1 MFIYCGLLSVEV
13 ICMKTMIPELQEE
26 LKKNQPRVF
35 QYFSKK
41 FKVLLTHIFAYG
53 SISLWKLFGG
63 EEKIPGLGIG
73 LVLLLIFLC
82 LWQVLDF
89 LKTKKLLT
97 KEDWDHPLLVE
108 EKKTKGSI
116 YVWILFLILLFEG
129 AYRIYQ
135 CLGFLI

>member
-1 MFIYCGLLSVEV
+1 MDL
-13 ICMKTMIPELQEE
+13 KLQEE

-35 QYFSKK
+35 QYFSQKTK
-41 FKVLLTHIFAYG
+41 ALLTMIFTCSFF
-53 SISLWKLFGG
+53 SIWTINDW

-73 LVLLLIFLC
+73 LVLLGIFLC

-89 LKTKKLLT
+89 LKTKNLLT

-129 AYRIYQ
+129 AYLIYK

>member
-1 MFIYCGLLSVEV
+1 
-13 ICMKTMIPELQEE
+13 MKFMDLKLQEE

-35 QYFSKK
+35 QYFSQKTK
-41 FKVLLTHIFAYG
+41 ALLTMIFTCSFF
-53 SISLWKLFGG
+53 SIWTINDW

-89 LKTKKLLT
+89 LKTTKLLT

-108 EKKTKGSI
+108 EKKTKEAIS
-116 YVWILFLILLFEG
+116 VWVFFLILFFYG
-129 AYRIYQ
+129 AYLIYQ
-135 CLGFLI
+135 CLGF

>member
-1 MFIYCGLLSVEV
+1 MDL
-13 ICMKTMIPELQEE
+13 KLQEE

-35 QYFSKK
+35 QYFSQKTK
-41 FKVLLTHIFAYG
+41 ALLTMIFTCSFF
-53 SISLWKLFGG
+53 SIWTINDW

-108 EKKTKGSI
+108 EKKTKEAIS
-116 YVWILFLILLFEG
+116 VWVFFLILFFYG
-129 AYRIYQ
+129 AYLIYQ
-135 CLGFLI
+135 CLGF

>member
-1 MFIYCGLLSVEV
+1 
-13 ICMKTMIPELQEE
+13 MKFMDLKLQEE

-35 QYFSKK
+35 QYFSQKTK
-41 FKVLLTHIFAYG
+41 ALLTMIFTC
-53 SISLWKLFGG
+53 SFFFIWTINDW

-73 LVLLLIFLC
+73 LVLLGIFLC

-89 LKTKKLLT
+89 LKTTKLLT

-108 EKKTKGSI
+108 EKKTKEAIS
-116 YVWILFLILLFEG
+116 VWVFFLILFFYG
-129 AYRIYQ
+129 AYLIYQ

>member
-1 MFIYCGLLSVEV
+1 
-13 ICMKTMIPELQEE
+13 MKFMDLKLQEE

-35 QYFSKK
+35 QYFSQKTK
-41 FKVLLTHIFAYG
+41 ALLTMIFTCSFF
-53 SISLWKLFGG
+53 SIWTINDW

-108 EKKTKGSI
+108 EKKTKEAIS
-116 YVWILFLILLFEG
+116 VWVFFLILFFYG
-129 AYRIYQ
+129 AYLIYQ
-135 CLGFLI
+135 CLGF